1 MQSEATMTSTEYEE
15 MISRHQRHMAEDAR
29 EELHKAKG
37 LIDRFTKLAASK
49 NISLEPRAFSYSPVL
64 GITASAPGL
73 ALSLI
78 DVQSSPRDRLL
89 SWREL
94 VKRYASSPINAG
106 TFSGADFMVLANPC
120 FRRRMHP
127 DANWAPS
134 FIELFWALESAHIEK
149 FIAVD
154 EDRVR
159 LDVDGP
165 GYMEADTWYG
175 PPFDKDIRN
184 IQNGNVKLRP
194 PGDLRSTQLDFFFAS
209 AFSIDVCWTERD
221 GIKTFQALEL
231 KTEGSIVHLNGVPH
245 HPARY
250 MHAEFD
256 LDAGHFR
263 HFDGAVQYLR
273 EDEYMLR
280 READFNMA
288 YKNTRHVKP
297 LSKKVFKLNGLL
309 PTETWVEL
317 CGHFIAANPL
327 MHEYFAGEYPESV
340 SRVMAVI
347 RANQGRETT

>member
-1 MQSEATMTSTEYEE
+1 MTSTDYEE
-15 MISRHQRHMAEDAR
+15 MIARHKKRMEEDAR
-29 EELHKAKG
+29 QELHKAKE
-37 LIDRFTKLAASK
+37 LIERFMQLTASK
-49 NISLEPRAFSYSPVL
+49 GIRLEPSAFSYSPVL

-78 DVQSSPRDRLL
+78 NVQPSPRDRLL
-89 SWREL
+89 SWSE
-94 VKRYASSPINAG
+94 VVERYVSSPFDAG
-106 TFSGADFMVLANPC
+106 TFSGPDFVVFAHPC
-120 FRRRMHP
+120 FRRMMHP
-127 DANWAPS
+127 DANWAPR
-134 FIELFWALESAHIEK
+134 FTELFWALESAQIEK
-149 FIAVD
+149 FIAID
-154 EDRVR
+154 EDRIR

-175 PPFDKDIRN
+175 PPFNKDIRN

-194 PGDLRSTQLDFFFAS
+194 PGDLKSTHLDFFFAS
-209 AFSIDVCWTERD
+209 AFSIDVCWTEKD

-231 KTEGSIVHLNGVPH
+231 KTEDSIVHLNGVPH

-280 READFNMA
+280 RDADFNMV
-288 YKNTRHVKP
+288 YKDSRHVKP

-317 CGHFIAANPL
+317 CAHFMAANPL
-327 MHEYFAGEYPESV
+327 MHEYFAGEYPEEL
-340 SRVMAVI
+340 SRVLAVI
-347 RANQGRETT
+347 RANQEREAT